1 LGNFLRKINHQFKN
15 KKIKKMTIPAHLKP
29 IIGWI
34 CLILSLCCTAVF
46 WILPFSGWSVSSIAA
61 GIMTAM
67 LTGKFLLATSVY
79 LLGKKYVDQLK
90 SRFLGRKKAVD
101 TPPLGDND
109 K

>member
-1 LGNFLRKINHQFKN
+1 MN
-15 KKIKKMTIPAHLKP
+15 IPAHLKP
-29 IIGWI
+29 VIGWT

-46 WILPFSGWSVSSIAA
+46 WILPFSGLSVGAIAG

-67 LTGKFLLATSVY
+67 LTGKTLLAISVY

-90 SRFLGRKKAVD
+90 SRFFGRKKTED
-101 TPPLGDND
+101 KPPLEDNN